1 MRAISRRRPTDVE
14 RLDGGHRRACGGAQR
29 ATRRGP
35 RRRVALWACS
45 WREMGA
51 WAGPDARA
59 PARLGSRPAGGPRGR
74 PADAAAEPDRGDA
87 VWACPDRRAVDA
99 RLGDAVAGGGP
110 VPPRRPQRGRAPG
123 AL

>member
-14 RLDGGHRRACGGAQR
+14 RLDGGHRRACGGAKR

-51 WAGPDARA
+51 WAGPAARA
-59 PARLGSRPAGGPRGR
+59 RAGLGSRRAGGPRRR

-87 VWACPDRRAVDA
+87 VWACPERRAVDA
-99 RLGDAVAGGGP
+99 RLGRAVAGGARAWA
-110 VPPRRPQRGRAPG
+110 PRPAPR
-123 AL
+123 